1 MLAFRYE
8 FPVESKVIVLF
19 RVPLL
24 GETERERDTERK
36 NEEWAGKGWARRKRS
51 NERDG
56 K

>member
-24 GETERERDTERK
+24 GETERERERHREK
-36 NEEWAGKGWARRKRS
+36 ERRVGRGGVGEKEEK
-51 NERDG
+51 
-56 K
+56 

>member
-24 GETERERDTERK
+24 GETERERHREKERR
-36 NEEWAGKGWARRKRS
+36 AGGGEARRKRS